1 MQLDKVL
8 ILHVRDRNTG
18 EVAADVLDLLCS
30 MDMTNHKIHR
40 QCFVGGEE
48 EYIQWSTSLPNCYF
62 SISPVT
68 VRNPGTMRA
77 LSSFDNRKRFLLET
91 DSAYLT
97 NDPWCTNEVAGEAAW
112 SLNMTLSEF
121 FGSLQQKCCQVI

>member
-1 MQLDKVL
+1 ML
-8 ILHVRDRNTG
+8 DRNTG
-18 EVAADVLDLLCS
+18 EAAAEVLDLLRS

-40 QCFVGGEE
+40 HCFVGGEE

-77 LSSFDNRKRFLLET
+77 LSSLDNRK
-91 DSAYLT
+91 
-97 NDPWCTNEVAGEAAW
+97 
-112 SLNMTLSEF
+112 
-121 FGSLQQKCCQVI
+121 